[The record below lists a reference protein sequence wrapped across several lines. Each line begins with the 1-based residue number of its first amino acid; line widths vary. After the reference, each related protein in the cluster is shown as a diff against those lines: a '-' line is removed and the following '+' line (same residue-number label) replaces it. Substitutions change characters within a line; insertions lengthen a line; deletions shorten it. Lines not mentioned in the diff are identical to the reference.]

1 MSTTQT
7 PPNPTT
13 IRDSVDAAGQDSSRS
28 NTPASIPQEVIV
40 DAGIN
45 NQPQASDNNSSS
57 RPTSRIDS
65 LTWDDIQ
72 TDPQGEPYGFLGV
85 PFVALTC
92 KQLRIVCSR
101 LEIRGVKNV
110 RKEVMIDR
118 IKDQF
123 KNRAAYAALE
133 SAVAAGTGAGQ
144 RDVGTSAA
152 PAPRRE
158 IQCPFR
164 LLNIL
169 FSDLFAERFADT
181 GNVANRQLLDSG
193 LGANDQHF
201 WESVQQAFVS
211 PTANTVYDQLQFQDD
226 PIIAQQGDDIDP
238 SKVVHHDWKKLR
250 SIWKLTNSDYK
261 AAVTRFTVSG
271 THENEF
277 WNFCA
282 GKVEV
287 LYLRKHL
294 EKRPNLADFVQADLP
309 LESSLSSSMG
319 TRQIISRL
327 TSPGSDI
334 IESNADS
341 NQTEARTK
349 KRKASNPIASAISKS
364 ADAES
369 GKRELFLSRISIMQ
383 KEDAR
388 RERAEARRVDEKKMN
403 EWDLLSKNIRQLR
416 QDLRDPALTD
426 EDKADILS
434 DLGRL
439 RKRRDVLADE
449 LGWEKDASQT

>member
-1 MSTTQT
+1 
-7 PPNPTT
+7 
-13 IRDSVDAAGQDSSRS
+13 
-28 NTPASIPQEVIV
+28 
-40 DAGIN
+40 
-45 NQPQASDNNSSS
+45 
-57 RPTSRIDS
+57 
-65 LTWDDIQ
+65 
-72 TDPQGEPYGFLGV
+72 
-85 PFVALTC
+85 
-92 KQLRIVCSR
+92 
-101 LEIRGVKNV
+101 
-110 RKEVMIDR
+110 MIDR

-144 RDVGTSAA
+144 RDVVGTSAA

-193 LGANDQHF
+193 LAANDQHF

-211 PTANTVYDQLQFQDD
+211 PTANAVYDQLQFQDD

-238 SKVVHHDWKKLR
+238 SKVVNHDWKKLR
-250 SIWKLTNSDYK
+250 SIWKLTNSEYK
-261 AAVTRFTVSG
+261 SAVTRFTVSG

-287 LYLRKHL
+287 LYLRRHL

-319 TRQIISRL
+319 TRQIVSRL

-334 IESNADS
+334 VESNADS

-349 KRKASNPIASAISKS
+349 KRKASNPIASAINKL

-416 QDLRDPALTD
+416 QDLRDPAATD

-434 DLGRL
+434 DLSRL

-449 LGWEKDASQT
+449 LGWEKDPSQT

>member
-1 MSTTQT
+1 MTAI
-7 PPNPTT
+7 PHLVLAP
-13 IRDSVDAAGQDSSRS
+13 GSR
-28 NTPASIPQEVIV
+28 V
-40 DAGIN
+40 
-45 NQPQASDNNSSS
+45 
-57 RPTSRIDS
+57 DS

-85 PFVALTC
+85 PFVTLTC

-110 RKEVMIDR
+110 RKEVMVDR
-118 IKDQF
+118 IKAQF
-123 KNRAAYAALE
+123 KNRAAYAALG
-133 SAVAAGTGAGQ
+133 SAVAAASASQGDG
-144 RDVGTSAA
+144 VGTRNAS
-152 PAPRRE
+152 PPRRE

-181 GNVANRQLLDSG
+181 GNVADRQLLDSG
-193 LGANDQHF
+193 LAANDQQF
-201 WESVQQAFVS
+201 WESVRQAFVS
-211 PTANTVYDQLQFQDD
+211 PGANAVYDELQFADD
-226 PIIAQQGDDIDP
+226 PIIGQQGDIDP
-238 SKVVHHDWKKLR
+238 SKVVNHDWKKLR
-250 SIWKLTNSDYK
+250 SIWKSTNSDYK
-261 AAVTRFTVSG
+261 SAVTRFTVSG

-287 LYLRKHL
+287 LYLRKQL

-309 LESSLSSSMG
+309 LESSISTSMG

-327 TSPGSDI
+327 TSPGSDVV
-334 IESNADS
+334 DS
-341 NQTEARTK
+341 NPTGVRPK
-349 KRKASNPIASAISKS
+349 KRKASNPVASAITKL

-369 GKRELFLSRISIMQ
+369 GKRELFLSKISIMQ

-388 RERAEARRVDEKKMN
+388 REREEARRDKEDARRDKEKKMN
-403 EWDLLSKNIRQLR
+403 EWDLLCKNIRQLR
-416 QDLRDPALTD
+416 QDLRDPAVTAD
-426 EDKADILS
+426 EKADMLS

-439 RKRRDVLADE
+439 RRRRDVLADD
-449 LGWEKDASQT
+449 LGWARDGN